1 MRDQLTLD
9 RQPSVVIDYGFDAG
23 RLGFFATVVA
33 GRARVLSYDALQAN
47 YAGLPGLLKALQDGG
62 VFDVETVQRALDAL
76 VDGTAAEI
84 ADGDQRAVAQ
94 LVEVLKRA
102 AAE

>member
-1 MRDQLTLD
+1 MRDRLTLD
-9 RQPSVVIDYGFDAG
+9 RQPPVVIDYGFDAG
-23 RLGFFATVVA
+23 RLGFFATVVV
-33 GRARVLSYDALQAN
+33 GRVRVLSYDALQAS
-47 YAGLPGLLKALQDGG
+47 YAGLSGLLKVLQDGG

-76 VDGTAAEI
+76 VHGTAADI

-94 LVEVLKRA
+94 LVEALKRA

>member
-1 MRDQLTLD
+1 MRDRLTLD
-9 RQPSVVIDYGFDAG
+9 RQPPVVIDYGFDVG

-33 GRARVLSYDALQAN
+33 GRVRRLSYDALQAN
-47 YAGLPGLLKALQDGG
+47 YAGLPGLLKALQNCG
-62 VFDVETVQRALDAL
+62 VFDVDTVQRGLNAL
-76 VDGTAAEI
+76 VHGTSAGI

-94 LVEVLKRA
+94 LVEALKRA

>member
-1 MRDQLTLD
+1 LTLD
-9 RQPSVVIDYGFDAG
+9 RQPPVVIDYGFDAG

-33 GRARVLSYDALQAN
+33 GRVRLLSYDGLQAN

-62 VFDVETVQRALDAL
+62 VFDVDTVQRALDAL
-76 VDGTAAEI
+76 VHGTAADI
-84 ADGDQRAVAQ
+84 ADGDQRSVAQ
-94 LVEVLKRA
+94 LVEALKRS